1 MGGLEMDNWTTGIHM
16 LRDGFLLRVSS
27 RLDEDSDVIED
38 QPLPLVIRVDALG
51 PSERCSSIFDNVLA
65 ETYMGGC
72 YYDNVYQFIALSGH
86 YDGMLDEVV
95 REARKTERR
104 LSRPYRVTVV
114 HEATGVTESVIVGAL
129 SQALAEEKA
138 RTEWPYWRDGW
149 LVRSTQHA

>member
-1 MGGLEMDNWTTGIHM
+1 
-16 LRDGFLLRVSS
+16 
-27 RLDEDSDVIED
+27 
-38 QPLPLVIRVDALG
+38 
-51 PSERCSSIFDNVLA
+51 
-65 ETYMGGC
+65 
-72 YYDNVYQFIALSGH
+72 
-86 YDGMLDEVV
+86 MLDEVL

-149 LVRSTQHA
+149 LVKRSVTDDRPAAR